1 MFILAG
7 RKAQFASALKEL
19 VADIMRHIEND
30 LQGIRSV
37 ADLSARVKEL
47 RTQVETLE
55 IEKARKTEEFERRDR
70 EIEHKVGL
78 ERKRQEFELDAAKR
92 EAILSVGEKN
102 LEADRKR
109 FEEQMA
115 FVEKRF
121 TEQVDYLKGIIGQLS
136 ERLPSMDIH
145 AEMDRGKRAV
155 GK

>member
-1 MFILAG
+1 MLILAG
-7 RKAQFASALKEL
+7 KRAQFAAALKEL
-19 VADIMRHIEND
+19 VADIVRHVETD

-37 ADLSARVKEL
+37 ADLSARVKGL
-47 RTQVETLE
+47 REQVEQLE
-55 IEKARKTEEFERRDR
+55 IEKARKTEEFERRNR

-92 EAILSVGEKN
+92 EAVLAVGEKN

-121 TEQVDYLKGIIGQLS
+121 TEQVEYLKGIIGQLS
-136 ERLPSMDIH
+136 ERLPTMNID
-145 AEMDRGKRAV
+145 AQVQRGIPRR
-155 GK
+155 